1 MRAGQRGGLRSGP
14 AANGEWGAAL
24 RTLRAGELRAAV
36 ASLAAVRAAWV
47 GADEPRMLVRAARH
61 YEGAV
66 AECISCCV
74 RTCVAAATVLPEAR
88 RLGLGLGLGLRL
100 GLGSGLGLRSGLE

>member
-1 MRAGQRGGLRSGP
+1 LRAGQRGGLRSGP
-14 AANGEWGAAL
+14 AANGEWTAAL
-24 RTLRAGELRAAV
+24 HTLRAGELRAAV

-66 AECISCCV
+66 GRGRGRARARV
-74 RTCVAAATVLPEAR
+74 RAR
-88 RLGLGLGLGLRL
+88 ARARV
-100 GLGSGLGLRSGLE
+100 SAP

>member
-66 AECISCCV
+66 AAC
-74 RTCVAAATVLPEAR
+74 TLTLTLTLTLTPTPTLVLALTLTLTLTLALTLTPAGR
-88 RLGLGLGLGLRL
+88 GLCT
-100 GLGSGLGLRSGLE
+100 